1 MEDGLIY
8 CDGEGDRIVVSG
20 GDSDH
25 IGQALWEYTKSTGC
39 LRIVQAGNSPSGG
52 PAIASWP
59 SVDSTSLAYMI
70 AWSATSGTDTCQV
83 RLRDLEGA
91 DSRLVDFNTSAE
103 QPGGVPG
110 CFIDYVAL
118 EYPWVVWRDI
128 RERPPSGT
136 RVIPYQSN
144 ALAVNAETGEL
155 LNLSLDPDTGDQRVG
170 GTDRTDIAGGM
181 VVFGSSWMVSDPYPG
196 VSYYEIV
203 AFDLATRTRRQIT
216 NAIAD
221 QYLPTVS
228 EQWIA
233 WADQRNAPSFDW
245 FHPCHGDIYAYDRS
259 TGEEMPLVTEGDAL
273 HGPDV
278 DAEGPW
284 LVYNDQRWDPEP
296 DCDSDREQDIVALHV
311 PTRTEIRITDWAG
324 MEAGARVYDRRD
336 GTYGVLL
343 IADVPGSDDGRLW
356 DCDLPEP
363 AGP

>member
-1 MEDGLIY
+1 MEDGLIHG
-8 CDGEGDRIVVSG
+8 DGEGDRIVVSG
-20 GDSDH
+20 DDSDRS
-25 IGQALWEYTKSTGC
+25 GQALWEYTKSTGC
-39 LRIVQAGNSPSGG
+39 LRVVQAGDSPIGG

-59 SVDSTSLAYMI
+59 SVEGTRLAYMI
-70 AWSATSGTDTCQV
+70 AWSASSGTDTCQI
-83 RLRDLEGA
+83 RLRNLETGE
-91 DSRLVDFNTSAE
+91 SRVVDTNTSAD
-103 QPGGVPG
+103 QPGSVPG
-110 CFIDYVAL
+110 CFNDYVAM

-128 RERPPSGT
+128 RERPPGGT
-136 RVIPYQSN
+136 RIIPYQSN

-181 VVFGSSWMVSDPYPG
+181 VVFGSSWMISDPYPG
-196 VSYYEIV
+196 VSYSEVV

-259 TGEEMPLVTEGDAL
+259 TGVEIPLVIEGEAL
-273 HGPDV
+273 HGPSA

-311 PTRTEIRITDWAG
+311 PTRTEIRITDWPG

-343 IADVPGSDDGRLW
+343 IADVPGSGDGRLW

-363 AGP
+363 PGP